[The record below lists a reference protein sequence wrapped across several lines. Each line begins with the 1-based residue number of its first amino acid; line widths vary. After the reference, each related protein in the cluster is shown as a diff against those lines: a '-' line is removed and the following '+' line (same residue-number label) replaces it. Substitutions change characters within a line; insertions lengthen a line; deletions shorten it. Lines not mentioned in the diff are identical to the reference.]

1 MKNKSV
7 DLTQGSITRAML
19 LFALPL
25 LGTSII
31 QQMYNTVDLM
41 FVGNLL
47 GQDASAA
54 VGTCSW
60 PSNCF
65 VGFFTGMASA
75 SAFWF
80 RRHTAAKTSRG

>member
-1 MKNKSV
+1 MKNKSI
-7 DLTQGSITRAML
+7 DLTRGSITRALL

-47 GQDASAA
+47 GQDASAT

-60 PSNCF
+60 
-65 VGFFTGMASA
+65 
-75 SAFWF
+75 
-80 RRHTAAKTSRG
+80 